1 MDKIRVAIADD
12 NKLMADVLEEI
23 IQQDQDMEI
32 VGKASDGEEAYQL
45 IRSKHPD
52 VMLLDIIMPKLDGLS
67 VMDKVHGEC
76 ICHGCGLLYYEA
88 F

>member
-45 IRSKHPD
+45 ICSKHPD
-52 VMLLDIIMPKLDGLS
+52 VMLLDIISPTGWIK
-67 VMDKVHGEC
+67 
-76 ICHGCGLLYYEA
+76 CHG
-88 F
+88 

>member
-45 IRSKHPD
+45 IRSEASGCHAAGYYHAQTGWIK
-52 VMLLDIIMPKLDGLS
+52 
-67 VMDKVHGEC
+67 
-76 ICHGCGLLYYEA
+76 CHG
-88 F
+88 